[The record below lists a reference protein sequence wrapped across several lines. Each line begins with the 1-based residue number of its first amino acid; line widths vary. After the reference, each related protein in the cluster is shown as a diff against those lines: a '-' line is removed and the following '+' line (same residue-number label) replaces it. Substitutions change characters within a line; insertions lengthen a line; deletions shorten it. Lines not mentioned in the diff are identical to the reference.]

1 MGTTEA
7 YLSAAACSFG
17 FFLMFGLTFY
27 FWRKHTSRH
36 NNDVMLECA
45 QKAGGAAAVQ
55 AIREEL
61 QLDADG
67 PLTRES
73 RTSA

>member
-1 MGTTEA
+1 
-7 YLSAAACSFG
+7 
-17 FFLMFGLTFY
+17 
-27 FWRKHTSRH
+27 
-36 NNDVMLECA
+36 MLECA